1 MDDRN
6 LTLLSAEQALN
17 LGVIKKYGA
26 AAATTD
32 LGLITGGD
40 VSDVKHINEDRSLKG
55 RTGFFWTKSKSEF
68 DGRVWGDKN
77 MIHDIF

>member
-26 AAATTD
+26 AAATD
-32 LGLITGGD
+32 GKRQQPCRQDPLPRG
-40 VSDVKHINEDRSLKG
+40 NKG
-55 RTGFFWTKSKSEF
+55 SK
-68 DGRVWGDKN
+68 
-77 MIHDIF
+77 

>member
-32 LGLITGGD
+32 LGLLTDGLVRDDEFIY
-40 VSDVKHINEDRSLKG
+40 EDRSLKG
-55 RTGFFWTKSKSEF
+55 RTGFFGLNLKVNSMAVFGEIK
-68 DGRVWGDKN
+68 
-77 MIHDIF
+77 I